1 MSLLSWVIGIYSL
14 YILVKVYLSVM
25 QIGYINVEKRRKAV
39 LMPEGRYFVAGNYAI
54 AKERLAIVES
64 FVEYLLFLWWVL
76 AGFRWLQG
84 VVGIEDSVGSAVLFL
99 LAFFAINWLVTLPFE
114 LYGKFKIDQSFGFNK
129 MTPKMYLVD
138 TLKSIVL
145 FLLLGGAIFAAL
157 AWIISS
163 VGNWWLWGFVLL
175 FTVALL
181 ANVIYPT
188 IIAPIFNKFT
198 PLPDGELKSE
208 IEKMMQEAGLQS
220 NGIFVMDASKRDSR
234 LNAYFGGL
242 GKAKRVVLFDTLLN
256 KLNARELLAVLG
268 HELGHYKHGDIWKN
282 IAMMGGFLFVAF
294 YLFGHLPQS
303 LYAEMGV
310 VPTAGATI
318 AMITLLLPVLSF
330 VYTPLMSMLSRHNEY
345 EADRYG
351 SEVGGRQHLIS
362 ALLKL
367 VSENKSF
374 PKSDPV
380 YSRFY
385 HTHPPILERLEALG
399 YDPDRVDM
407 DAELPKEGIFEFL
420 SNDEESRD
428 DDR

>member
-1 MSLLSWVIGIYSL
+1 MLQWIIGIYTL
-14 YILVKVYLSVM
+14 YVLMKIYLSVM
-25 QIGYINVEKRRKAV
+25 QIGYINVEKRRKPV
-39 LMPEGRYFVAGNYAI
+39 LMPQGRYFVAGNYAI
-54 AKERLAIVES
+54 AKERLSLVES

-76 AGFRWLQG
+76 AGFHWLQG
-84 VVGIEDSVGSAVLFL
+84 IVGAEDTVFNAILFL
-99 LAFFAINWLVTLPFE
+99 FGFFAINWIVTLPLE

-129 MTPKMYLVD
+129 MTPKMYLID
-138 TLKSIVL
+138 TLKSILL
-145 FLLLGGAIFAAL
+145 FLILGGAVFAAL

-163 VGNWWLWGFVLL
+163 TENWWLWGFALL
-175 FTVALL
+175 FAVALL

-198 PLPDGELKSE
+198 PLPEGELRKE
-208 IEKMMQEAGLQS
+208 IEAMMADAGLRS
-220 NGIFVMDASKRDSR
+220 DGIFVMDASKRDSR

-242 GKAKRVVLFDTLLN
+242 GKAKRVVLFDTLLE
-256 KLNARELLAVLG
+256 KLNDKELLAVLG

-294 YLFGHLPQS
+294 YIFGHLPES

-351 SEVGGRQHLIS
+351 SQVGGKQHLVS

-367 VSENKSF
+367 VGENKSF
-374 PKSDPV
+374 PKSDPI

-385 HTHPPILERLEALG
+385 YTHPPILERLEALG
-399 YDPDRVDM
+399 FDPDCVDM

-420 SNDEESRD
+420 
-428 DDR
+428 DREGK

>member
-1 MSLLSWVIGIYSL
+1 MSLLSWIIGIYSL
-14 YILVKVYLSVM
+14 YILAKIYLSIM
-25 QIGYINVEKRRKAV
+25 QIGYINVEKRRKPV
-39 LMPEGRYFVAGNYAI
+39 LMPQGRYFVAGNYAV
-54 AKERLAIVES
+54 AKERLSILES
-64 FVEYLLFLWWVL
+64 FAEYLLFLWWVL
-76 AGFRWLQG
+76 MGFRWLQG
-84 VVGIEDSVGSAVLFL
+84 LVGSEDTVINAVLFL
-99 LAFFAINWLVTLPFE
+99 FGFFAINWLVMLPFE
-114 LYGKFKIDQSFGFNK
+114 IYSRFRIDQSFGFNK
-129 MTPKMYLVD
+129 MTPGMFIGD
-138 TLKSIVL
+138 TLKSVLL
-145 FLLLGGAIFAAL
+145 FLLLGGAVFAAL
-157 AWIISS
+157 AWIVSRYES
-163 VGNWWLWGFVLL
+163 WWLWGFLLL
-175 FTVALL
+175 FGAALL

-198 PLPDGELKSE
+198 PLPAGELRDE
-208 IEKMMQEAGLQS
+208 IEKIMAEAGLRS

-256 KLNARELLAVLG
+256 KLSDRELLAVLG

-282 IAMMGGFLFVAF
+282 VAMMGGFLFVAF
-294 YLFGHLPQS
+294 YLFGHLPER

-310 VPTAGATI
+310 VPTAGVTLATI
-318 AMITLLLPVLSF
+318 FLLLPVLSF
-330 VYTPLMSMLSRHNEY
+330 VYTPLMSLLSRHNEY

-351 SEVGGRQHLIS
+351 SEIGGRQHLIS

-374 PKSDPV
+374 PRSDPI

-399 YDPDRVDM
+399 FDPARVDM

-420 SNDEESRD
+420 DNPKTRSEE
-428 DDR
+428 